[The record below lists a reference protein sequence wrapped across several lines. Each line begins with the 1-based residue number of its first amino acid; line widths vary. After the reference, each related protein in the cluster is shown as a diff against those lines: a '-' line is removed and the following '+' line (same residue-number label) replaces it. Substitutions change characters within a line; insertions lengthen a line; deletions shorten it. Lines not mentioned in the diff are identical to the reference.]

1 MFEIFESQQNQLSV
15 FTPLDA
21 LFSEYHS
28 KLSEINKIAS
38 FVTGK
43 TDIIG
48 FFLDG
53 AQKKER
59 HSSLS
64 AKNLFDP
71 VPAIAALDALFWS
84 RAMNLTDVLEAMDAT
99 RRNEWH
105 NQIHDHK
112 TPPFEPADVITTIR
126 QLLAQRDY
134 FFAQRVEG
142 IFTNLS
148 QSHVTNEPQGF
159 GRRMIIAWMLT
170 SYGSLNSARVA
181 FIHDLR
187 CVIAKFSGRGAVPS
201 GITYNDIELLIK
213 NKKFGEWHYFDGGA
227 FRAKFFKK
235 GTAHLEISS
244 DVSYRLNQVLAFLYP
259 AAIPAEFRRKPVKAV
274 KKKEYVMEHDLVS
287 FSTIA
292 SIGTGRISSCGFK
305 IFFNEPPLPSAIK
318 VMEYLGGLKNGNHEW
333 LFDYKINLALNALRR
348 TGSLP
353 EQVTHQFYAT
363 PENVARMAIEMAE
376 IGDDHTII
384 EPSAGQGGIAVF
396 LPVERTVCVE
406 ISQLHCAVLKAR
418 GLNVIQADFLEW
430 NKVNFSRLGFSEKFC
445 PKTRFDRCVMNP
457 PFSGGRAV
465 SHVTR
470 ASAMLN
476 DNGIL
481 VAVMPASFKGKEVVP
496 EFVHEWSDVLQ
507 NEFDDTTVSVILLK
521 LFKVAI

>member
-1 MFEIFESQQNQLSV
+1 MFDIFESQQSQLSV

-21 LFSEYHS
+21 LFSEYRA
-28 KLSEINKIAS
+28 KKAEIEKIAS
-38 FVTGK
+38 FVVGK

-64 AKNLFDP
+64 AQNLFDH
-71 VPAIAALDALFWS
+71 VPAIAALDALYWS
-84 RAMNLTDVLEAMDAT
+84 RAMSLTDVLEAMDAT

-105 NQIHDHK
+105 TQIYEHK
-112 TPPFEPADVITTIR
+112 TPSFEPADVITTIR

-159 GRRMIIAWMLT
+159 GKKMIIAWMLT
-170 SYGSLNSARVA
+170 SYGSLNSERVA

-201 GITYNDIELLIK
+201 GITYNDIDLLIK
-213 NKKFGEWHYFDGGA
+213 NEKFGEWHSFDGGA

-235 GTAHLEISS
+235 GTAHLEISP

-259 AAIPAEFRRKPVKAV
+259 AAIPSEFRRKPVKAV
-274 KKKEYVMEHDLVS
+274 KQKNYVMEHELVS
-287 FSTIA
+287 FDTIA

-305 IFFNEPPLPSAIK
+305 IFFNEPPLSSAIK
-318 VMEYLGGLKNGNHEW
+318 VMEYLGGLKIGNHEW
-333 LFDYKINLALNALRR
+333 FFDYKIHLALNALRR

-363 PENVARMAIEMAE
+363 PENVARMAVEMAD
-376 IGDDHTII
+376 IGDNDMIV
-384 EPSAGQGGIAVF
+384 EPSAGQGGIAVL
-396 LPVERTVCVE
+396 LPIERTVCVE
-406 ISQLHCAVLKAR
+406 ISQLHCAVLRAR

-430 NKVNFSRLGFSEKFC
+430 NKVYAGRFGSPGKFW
-445 PKTRFDRCVMNP
+445 PKTKFDRCVMNP

-465 SHVTR
+465 AHVTR
-470 ASAMLN
+470 ACDMLN

-496 EFVHEWSDVLQ
+496 GFVHEWSEVLQ
-507 NEFDDTTVSVILLK
+507 NEFDDTNVAVILLK
-521 LFKVAI
+521 LSKASV